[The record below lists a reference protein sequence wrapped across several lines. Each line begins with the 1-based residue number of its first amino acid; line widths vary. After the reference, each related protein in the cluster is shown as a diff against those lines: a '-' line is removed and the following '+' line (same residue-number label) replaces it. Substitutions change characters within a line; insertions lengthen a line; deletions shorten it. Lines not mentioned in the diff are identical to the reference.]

1 MNPERSGALVV
12 NASLLSRWS
21 PVLLVCA
28 GAVAYANSF
37 AGVFFLDDYRSIV
50 EDTRL
55 ADLQT
60 FLAHLPGMIRPL
72 LKATLLADRL
82 VWGTNPAGYHLLN
95 LCLHLGS
102 GLLLYAIL
110 RQLVDESSPSRAAAE
125 TNLVPLVAALL
136 FLVHPIGT
144 ETVTYLSGRA
154 TGLASF
160 WYLAGL
166 LLYLRASRP
175 GHEPRALSAAQGGAI
190 FCFVLALLSK
200 ETAITFPLALL
211 LTELVARRTRGSALR
226 TIVMRLHVPFW
237 VVLLLFLGAAAM
249 TPRYRVLFDTAL
261 NIRPLYEQLIAQVN
275 VVAYAATLVVAPG
288 RINFDHDFP
297 HYGSLLTWPAPL
309 SLALLGGMIVLAV
322 RRARAQPLLA
332 FGIGWFFLQLLA
344 TNSVLQRDD
353 LLSERNLYLP
363 AAGLFLALAS
373 AWYALD
379 RRFTEWLSE
388 RARGVPLRVL
398 GVLPILVVGLLV
410 SGTVA
415 RNAVYGDPVAL
426 WTDTVNKSPAKS
438 RPHVNL
444 GHAYF
449 LAGDLS
455 RATDQ
460 FRIALTLDPDNPV
473 AQENLRAA
481 WERGGDRPGVAA
493 AK

>member
-1 MNPERSGALVV
+1 VV

-21 PVLLVCA
+21 PVVLVCA
-28 GAVAYANSF
+28 GAAAYANSF
-37 AGVFFLDDYRSIV
+37 AGVFLFDDYRSIV
-50 EDTRL
+50 EDSRL

-110 RQLVDESSPSRAAAE
+110 KQLVDESSPSRAAAE
-125 TNLVPLVAALL
+125 TNMVPLVAALL

-154 TGLASF
+154 TGLAAF
-160 WYLAGL
+160 WYLAAL

-175 GHEPRALSAAQGGAI
+175 GHNPRVLSAAQGGAI
-190 FCFVLALLSK
+190 GCFALALLSK

-211 LTELVARRTRGSALR
+211 LVEFVARRARGSALR
-226 TIVMRLHVPFW
+226 KIVMRLHTPFW
-237 VVLLLFLGAAAM
+237 AVLLLFLGAAAM

-261 NIRPLYEQLIAQVN
+261 NIRPLYEHLIAQVN
-275 VVAYAATLVVAPG
+275 VISYATTLIVAPG

-297 HYGSLLTWPAPL
+297 HYGSVLAWPTSLA
-309 SLALLGGMIVLAV
+309 LALLGGMMVLAV
-322 RRARAQPLLA
+322 RSARALPLLA

-373 AWYALD
+373 AWYPLEG
-379 RRFTEWLSE
+379 RFTEWVSE
-388 RARGVPLRVL
+388 RRRAVPLRAL
-398 GVLPILVVGLLV
+398 GVLPIAIVALLI
-410 SGTVA
+410 SGTLA
-415 RNAVYGDPVAL
+415 RNTLYSDPVVF
-426 WTDTVNKSPAKS
+426 WTDAVKKSPAKS

-449 LAGDLS
+449 LAGDHS
-455 RATDQ
+455 RAADQ
-460 FRIALTLDPDNPV
+460 FRLALALDPDNPV
-473 AQENLRAA
+473 AQENLRAV
-481 WERGGDRPGVAA
+481 WERGGDSPGVAA

>member
-1 MNPERSGALVV
+1 MTS
-12 NASLLSRWS
+12 SLLSRW
-21 PVLLVCA
+21 PLALLVCA
-28 GAVAYANSF
+28 GAAAYANSF
-37 AGVFFLDDYRSIV
+37 AGVFLFDDYRSIV

-60 FLAHLPGMIRPL
+60 FLASLPGMIRPL

-102 GLLLYAIL
+102 GLLLYGIL
-110 RQLVDESSPSRAAAE
+110 KQLVDESSPAHAPTE
-125 TNLVPLVAALL
+125 TSTVPLIAALL

-154 TGLASF
+154 SGLAAF

-175 GHEPRALSAAQGGAI
+175 GHDPRVLSAAQVGAI
-190 FCFVLALLSK
+190 GCLALALLSK

-211 LTELVARRTRGSALR
+211 LDEIVARRTRGSALR
-226 TIVMRLHVPFW
+226 TIVMRLHTQFW
-237 VVLLLFLGAAAM
+237 AVLLLFLGAAAM

-261 NIRPLYEQLIAQVN
+261 NIRPLYEHLIAQVN
-275 VVAYAATLVVAPG
+275 VISYATTLIVVPG

-297 HYGSLLTWPAPL
+297 HYVSVFAWPTPIAF
-309 SLALLGGMIVLAV
+309 ALLGGLIALAM
-322 RRARAQPLLA
+322 RSARAQPLLA

-363 AAGLFLALAS
+363 AAGLFIALAS
-373 AWYALD
+373 AWHAFE
-379 RRFTEWLSE
+379 RRFADWASE
-388 RARGVPLRVL
+388 RRSAIPLQAL
-398 GVLPILVVGLLV
+398 GVLPAVVVALLIT
-410 SGTVA
+410 GTLA
-415 RNAVYGDPVAL
+415 RNAMYSDPVVF
-426 WTDTVNKSPAKS
+426 WTDAVTKSPAKS

-449 LAGDLS
+449 LAGDFS

-460 FRIALTLDPDNPV
+460 FRIALALDPDNPA
-473 AQENLRAA
+473 AQENLRAV
-481 WERGGDRPGVAA
+481 WERGSDSTGVAA